1 MIKRRKWTRVH
12 LTQLATQTDAALA
25 GFCVWQSDRR
35 ELILPLVRGLGT
47 ANPSLEGWKLVAP
60 SKRTGELETISYHA
74 SASDSTEDML
84 EALEQAKRSARRR
97 AFRLRS

>member
-60 SKRTGELETISYHA
+60 SKRTGELETISYHTCSPHPVGA
-74 SASDSTEDML
+74 AEHMA
-84 EALEQAKRSARRR
+84 EALERAKRAARERRR
-97 AFRLRS
+97 

>member
-74 SASDSTEDML
+74 SASDSTEGMS
-84 EALEQAKRSARRR
+84 EALEQAKRAARERRR
-97 AFRLRS
+97 